1 MSLRDDFDDVWRYL
15 AAPRDPE
22 GLAFDARYG
31 TETRWFDVFGNYEPS
46 RPSVVE
52 AALDALDVD
61 PADFTFVD
69 VGSGKGRVLILAAQR
84 SFGHVLGIEPD
95 GGLRAVAARNLA
107 AASRVA
113 PVVARARVEAG
124 DAAHLSLPDEPVVV
138 FLYNPFPAP
147 QVRAVVDAI
156 RARPARLVY
165 VAPAHR
171 AEVLGAGWRTVARG
185 GEGPWR
191 WEIDAP

>member
-22 GLAFDARYG
+22 GLAFDGRYG
-31 TETRWFDVFGNYEPS
+31 TETRWFDAFGNYEPS

-61 PADFTFVD
+61 PAEFTFVD

-84 SFGHVLGIEPD
+84 AFRDVLGIEPD
-95 GGLRAVAARNLA
+95 RGLRAVAARNLA

-113 PVVARARVEAG
+113 P
-124 DAAHLSLPDEPVVV
+124 
-138 FLYNPFPAP
+138 
-147 QVRAVVDAI
+147 AV
-156 RARPARLVY
+156 ARPASKPEMRITS
-165 VAPAHR
+165 
-171 AEVLGAGWRTVARG
+171 GCRTSRWCCSSTTRSRRRRSAR
-185 GEGPWR
+185 
-191 WEIDAP
+191 